1 MIEDH
6 ILFSRPGDGSVV
18 LGVWVQPT
26 SPFLKGN
33 LLRHAE
39 TIVSQMCL
47 VLDCSQLD
55 AVCRISRIY
64 GFFWQ

>member
-18 LGVWVQPT
+18 LGVWMQPT
-26 SPFLKGN
+26 SPFSKGN

-39 TIVSQMCL
+39 TIVS
-47 VLDCSQLD
+47 
-55 AVCRISRIY
+55 
-64 GFFWQ
+64 